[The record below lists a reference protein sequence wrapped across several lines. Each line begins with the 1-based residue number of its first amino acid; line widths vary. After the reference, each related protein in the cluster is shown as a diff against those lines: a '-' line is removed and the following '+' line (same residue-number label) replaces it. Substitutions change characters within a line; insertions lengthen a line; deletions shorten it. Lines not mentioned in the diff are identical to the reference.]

1 MKALRIN
8 VFTSLLLSFVV
19 GCGGGGG
26 GSDSSGAS
34 CSAFKVFNGAECTSD
49 SLPVVQLFIND
60 KPGCTGTIISNDVV
74 LTAAH
79 CVVGASKLV
88 AAHDR
93 GEQAATAA
101 LANPLFGPGPGEAFD
116 IGLIR
121 FPGIA
126 RNFGVQPA
134 QFGLTRQVQVGEQ
147 LRVIGYGYD
156 GTPALVNGNP
166 RGATVTVRGRNK
178 GLIETVFDA
187 DGEGTC
193 FGDSGGAA
201 TYDGKIVATVQ
212 GGGNRCGAGNIQTF
226 VDLQL
231 QGNYSFLRAAIP
243 EVPLG

>member
-1 MKALRIN
+1 MMQLRNLCTAIA
-8 VFTSLLLSFVV
+8 TTLLI

-26 GSDSSGAS
+26 SESTGDSCG
-34 CSAFKVFNGAECTSD
+34 AFKVFNGDECTND
-49 SLPVVQLFIND
+49 SLPVVQLTVN
-60 KPGCTGTIISNDVV
+60 GQGSCTGTIVSEDVV

-79 CVVGASKLV
+79 CVVGASSLV
-88 AAHDR
+88 ASHDR

-101 LANPLFGPGPGEAFD
+101 IANPLFGSGAGAAFD
-116 IGLIR
+116 IGVAR

-126 RNFGVQPA
+126 SNLGVRPA
-134 QFGLTRQVQVGEQ
+134 QFGLSRSVQIGDK
-147 LRVIGYGYD
+147 LNVIGYGTD

-166 RGATVTVRGRNK
+166 RGASVTVQGSER
-178 GLIETVFDA
+178 GLIVTLFDA

-212 GGGNRCGAGNIQTF
+212 GGGSSCGAGNTNTF
-226 VDLQL
+226 VNLAL
-231 QGNYSFLRAAIP
+231 QGNYSFLRSVIP

>member
-1 MKALRIN
+1 MKTKLRSLCMALAL
-8 VFTSLLLSFVV
+8 SLY
-19 GCGGGGG
+19 GCGGGG
-26 GSDSSGAS
+26 GSDSSSGS

-60 KPGCTGTIISNDVV
+60 KPGCTGTIISDDIV

-79 CVVGASKLV
+79 CVVGAQKLV
-88 AAHDR
+88 AIHDR

-101 LANPLFGPGPGEAFD
+101 LANPLFRPGVGEAFD
-116 IGLIR
+116 VGVVR
-121 FPGIA
+121 FPSIA
-126 RNFGVQPA
+126 KNFGVRPA
-134 QFGLTRQVQVGEQ
+134 QFGLSRQTQIGDEMK
-147 LRVIGYGYD
+147 VIGYGFD
-156 GTPALVNGNP
+156 GNSSLVNGNP
-166 RGATVTVRGRNK
+166 RGATVTVQGIERGLLVTLFN
-178 GLIETVFDA
+178 A

-212 GGGNRCGAGNIQTF
+212 GGGGSCGAGNIHTF